1 MSTVRSIFRLG
12 GASRTEP
19 EHPNH
24 TPLIPASDLMQ
35 EGNSLLRRNSWWPS
49 STREQVRRQAST
61 DNSVQSRQSTHDD
74 ASDRQPVVTQ
84 AAHATQRTPRHQAH
98 ASRQRARHSTPLLS
112 NNSSP
117 AIPDSLFFASDF
129 MLGAGMVIIQPAT
142 ANVVLIHEAAKNFWF
157 LPKGRKD
164 VGESLE
170 QAVLREAHEESGYHA
185 SFLPVRMPT
194 NAPSAP
200 ATPHARSLPCTEPFY
215 VSTLHWR
222 PQPHRADVGGEY
234 FTFWYLGQI
243 EADAVSPSRFRSHNR
258 IHLAIAMLLR
268 SAKTTQ
274 CSLFS
279 LASSMRDFVWLPTVI
294 RSRHESSISSKQN
307 SCENSIRLRRTLFQ
321 GCYQSDVSCIIVV
334 RFFPIYQSCTGH

>member
-1 MSTVRSIFRLG
+1 
-12 GASRTEP
+12 
-19 EHPNH
+19 
-24 TPLIPASDLMQ
+24 
-35 EGNSLLRRNSWWPS
+35 
-49 STREQVRRQAST
+49 
-61 DNSVQSRQSTHDD
+61 
-74 ASDRQPVVTQ
+74 
-84 AAHATQRTPRHQAH
+84 
-98 ASRQRARHSTPLLS
+98 
-112 NNSSP
+112 
-117 AIPDSLFFASDF
+117 

-243 EADAVSPSRFRSHNR
+243 EADAVPERKTGMPDEAHYQAHVLKLRQALDLLEGCGMKDLAR
-258 IHLAIAMLLR
+258 ILLVGYTLWEETRQWELAH
-268 SAKTTQ
+268 
-274 CSLFS
+274 
-279 LASSMRDFVWLPTVI
+279 ASSRAEVQAG
-294 RSRHESSISSKQN
+294 RQHAGRHV
-307 SCENSIRLRRTLFQ
+307 Q
-321 GCYQSDVSCIIVV
+321 GYRGSNGQ
-334 RFFPIYQSCTGH
+334 P